1 MWMCHMGGG
10 QAEAAALSDGCEGR
24 ARHLLC
30 GLAKEVLLHAG
41 KKT

>member
-1 MWMCHMGGG
+1 MGGG
-10 QAEAAALSDGCEGR
+10 QTASEAAALSDGCEGR

-30 GLAKEVLLHAG
+30 RLAKEVLLHAG